1 MKKKGKLQFSLMN
14 NIDKAVRILE
24 EGGVIVFPTDTAF
37 GIGCRIDRL
46 KAIERLFQIRK
57 RPLNMATPV
66 LVSGLEMAKS
76 YWDSDTKEV
85 EEKLISKYWP
95 GALTIILKANKNLVP
110 SLVRG
115 GGENIGIRMPAND
128 LILEIIQKTG
138 VPILAPSANLHG
150 EQTPYSINDL
160 DKYIVQLVD
169 LVLEGYSH
177 FKNASTVI
185 DCTKKPWE
193 ILRQGALKV
202 NI

>member
-1 MKKKGKLQFSLMN
+1 MN
-14 NIDKAVRILE
+14 NIDKAVKVLE

-46 KAIERLFQIRK
+46 KAIERLFEIRK
-57 RPLNMATPV
+57 RPLSMATPV
-66 LVSGLEMAKS
+66 LVSGLKMAKS

-95 GALTIILKANKNLVP
+95 GALTVVLKANKNLVP

-128 LILEIIQKTG
+128 LILEIIKESG

-160 DKYIVQLVD
+160 DKYIVQSVD
-169 LVLEGYSH
+169 LVLEGESH

-185 DCTKKPWE
+185 DCAKKPWE
-193 ILRQGALKV
+193 VLRQGAIRV